1 MLSCQVR
8 PSTVCVSTRAA
19 YDERGRQ
26 CLRVS
31 LSEDLRNELAQI
43 APERAC
49 DRLAELSALFHSAGS
64 EHFRGRGEVA
74 VHLDLGSPAGARRAF
89 SLLRS
94 FDVPCEVRTYRQRAF
109 QQATR
114 FQLHIAG
121 DPRALQLLHEAG
133 VLDARL
139 APLERPPARVVAR
152 SCCRRAYLRGALLA
166 AGSLSAGHALHLE
179 IRATGLA
186 GAEFLCAV
194 AAREGVTLHTAE
206 RATHVAAYAKGA
218 EPVEAILAL
227 AGASTT
233 VLALEERAVMA
244 GTRARANRLAN
255 ADHANLVRTSRAA
268 HAQMQAIQR
277 LRASGE
283 LDRLDG
289 ALQDAA
295 GLRVRYPTLPLSELA
310 SRSGVTKPT
319 LARRL
324 AALVAAASEE

>member
-1 MLSCQVR
+1 
-8 PSTVCVSTRAA
+8 
-19 YDERGRQ
+19 
-26 CLRVS
+26 
-31 LSEDLRNELAQI
+31 
-43 APERAC
+43 
-49 DRLAELSALFHSAGS
+49 
-64 EHFRGRGEVA
+64 

-89 SLLRS
+89 SLLRA
-94 FDVPCEVRTYRQRAF
+94 FDVPCEVRTYRQHAF

-114 FQLHIAG
+114 FQLHVPG
-121 DPRALQLLHEAG
+121 EERALQLFRDAG
-133 VLDARL
+133 VLDRRM

-179 IRATGLA
+179 IRATGAA

-194 AAREGVTLHTAE
+194 AAREGVTLHTTE

-244 GTRARANRLAN
+244 GIRAQANRLAN

-268 HAQMQAIQR
+268 HAQLEAIQR
-277 LRASGE
+277 LRANGE
-283 LDRLDG
+283 LDRLDSDV
-289 ALQDAA
+289 QDAA

-310 SRSGVTKPT
+310 ARSGIAKPT

-324 AALVAAASEE
+324 ALLVAAAEE

>member
-1 MLSCQVR
+1 L
-8 PSTVCVSTRAA
+8 
-19 YDERGRQ
+19 
-26 CLRVS
+26 S

-89 SLLRS
+89 SLLRT
-94 FDVPCEVRTYRQRAF
+94 FDVPCEVRTYRQHAF

-114 FQLHIAG
+114 FQLHVPG
-121 DPRALQLLHEAG
+121 HPRALELFQEAG
-133 VLDARL
+133 VLNRRM

-194 AAREGVTLHTAE
+194 AAREGVTLHTTE
-206 RATHVAAYAKGA
+206 RANHVAAYAKSA
-218 EPVEAILAL
+218 DIVEAVLAL

-233 VLALEERAVMA
+233 VLALEERAVMT

-255 ADHANLVRTSRAA
+255 ADHANLVRTTRAA
-268 HAQMQAIQR
+268 HAQLQAIQR
-277 LRASGE
+277 LRAAGDLE
-283 LDRLDG
+283 TLDAD
-289 ALQDAA
+289 LQDAA
-295 GLRVRYPTLPLSELA
+295 GLRLRYPTQPLSQLSA
-310 SRSGVTKPT
+310 RSGIPKPS

-324 AALVAAASEE
+324 AAIVALAQEGEPLDA